1 MIDERQLESEAANLL
16 LEAGWLLV
24 AILTPLAVNLWARQ
38 PFELPKA
45 ALARTLTWIVA
56 GVWLTDLWL
65 ARRPLWSELR
75 RNPLWGP
82 ALAVAALQILSSGL
96 SVDWRLS
103 LWGSYERAQGLLTQ
117 LSYLFLFLVVSARL
131 RTTEQAWRLLRAM
144 VATGGPLVALGLAQA
159 FGWQPVNLVTDA
171 RSPVFATL
179 GRSNFLGAYLA
190 MLLPLTLAW
199 LVMSR
204 SGWLRLAVG
213 LLVVGELG
221 IVALTL
227 ARGAWLAA
235 GAAVALFGLLWFWP
249 HLGRRARW
257 ALVVLGLLVL
267 MGTLVGALWL
277 GSQGGSEAAR
287 LTIWRATLE
296 LIARRPLLGY
306 GPETLGL
313 VFPRVYPP
321 QLVYYQGRG
330 VVVDRAHN
338 LFLDTAVTTGGLG
351 LLAWLA
357 LLALLFGVGW
367 RAMHRLCQ
375 GPERTLL
382 AACLAAVAGNL
393 VGNLVSF
400 DVTATATA
408 TWLLMGI
415 VAGLSG
421 QVIKGEAPFLS
432 PLPRSQRR
440 ATSRRWAVAGLGL
453 AGVAVA
459 VAQFNAQP
467 LLADVAAWTADRRA
481 ALGDWSESITAWQ
494 RAVDLWPVEPAYRL
508 ALSWAC
514 LQQALRGAHDPLP
527 WLQQAEAGLLAARDL
542 RPGDYHIWAALG
554 ELYGVW
560 GNRWDVGKLPL
571 AHDAYR
577 QATALAPHHAMLY
590 TNWGMVDLEE
600 GRFAEAAAK
609 FRQAVDLDATD
620 GYAYLHLGDAELA
633 RGQVEAALAAYRQ
646 AVHWAPE
653 LGDAH
658 LGVARCSWQLGQ
670 SEAAA
675 LALEQALRLDPDNP
689 AAWALRQEMGLEP

>member
-1 MIDERQLESEAANLL
+1 MIDDRRLESGAAAPV

-24 AILTPLAVNLWARQ
+24 AILVPLGVNLWARQ
-38 PFELPKA
+38 PFEPPKA
-45 ALARTLTWIVA
+45 VLVRTLTWIMA

-65 ARRPLWSELR
+65 ARRSLWSELR
-75 RNPLWGP
+75 RNPLWAP

-117 LSYLFLFLVVSARL
+117 LSYLLLFLVVSARL
-131 RTTEQAWRLLRAM
+131 KTWAQTQRLIACM
-144 VATGGPLVALGLAQA
+144 TATAVPLVALALAQA
-159 FGWQPVNLVTDA
+159 LGWRPVNLVTDA
-171 RSPVFATL
+171 RSLVFATL

-199 LVMSR
+199 LGTGRV
-204 SGWLRLAVG
+204 GWLRLAVG
-213 LLVVGELG
+213 ALVVGELG

-235 GAAVALFGLLWFWP
+235 GVAVGLFAFFWFWP
-249 HLGRRARW
+249 RLGRRARS
-257 ALVVLGLLVL
+257 ALVVLGLLL
-267 MGTLVGALWL
+267 LIGTLVGALWL

-313 VFPRVYPP
+313 IFPRVYPP

-330 VVVDRAHN
+330 MVVDRAHN
-338 LFLDTAVTTGGLG
+338 LFLDAAVTTGGLG
-351 LLAWLA
+351 LSAWLA
-357 LLALLFGVGW
+357 LLALLFRVGW
-367 RAMHRLCQ
+367 RAMHQLRQ

-393 VGNLVSF
+393 AGNLVSF
-400 DVTATATA
+400 DVTATAMA
-408 TWLLMGI
+408 TWLLTGV

-421 QVIKGEAPFLS
+421 QAAGRETSPLS

-440 ATSRRWAVAGLGL
+440 ATGRRWAVVGLGL

-459 VAQFNAQP
+459 VAQFNVRP
-467 LLADVAAWTADRRA
+467 LLADGAAWTADRRA
-481 ALGDWSESITAWQ
+481 SLGDWSGSVTAWQ
-494 RAVDLWPVEPAYRL
+494 RAVELWPIEPAYRL

-514 LQQALRGAHDPLP
+514 LQQALRGADDPLP
-527 WLQQAEAGLLAARDL
+527 WLRQAEAGLLAARDL

-560 GNRWDVGKLPL
+560 GNRWDAGKLPL

-577 QATALAPHHAMLY
+577 QATALAPHHALLY
-590 TNWGMVDLEE
+590 TNWGMVDLEG

-620 GYAYLHLGDAELA
+620 GYAFLHLGDAELA
-633 RGQVEAALAAYRQ
+633 RGQVNEALAAYRQ

-653 LGDAH
+653 LSDAH
-658 LGVARCSWQLGQ
+658 LGLARCSWQLGQ
-670 SEAAA
+670 PEAAV